1 MSLWRKRGKN
11 KRAIRES
18 AGGWAESGLQQVSGD
33 LRLHQ
38 EQRVC
43 AGDHGAGGVGK
54 VVWLRKQDLY
64 QGSSAETLPDRQHQ
78 VQPVCG
84 SQKQLPNAKDN
95 DDQNLD

>member
-11 KRAIRES
+11 KRTIRES
-18 AGGWAESGLQQVSGD
+18 AGGWVESGLQQEPGN

-38 EQRVC
+38 EQRIC
-43 AGDHGAGGVGK
+43 AGDHGAGGVGQ

-64 QGSSAETLPDRQHQ
+64 QGGAAETIPDRQHQ
-78 VQPVCG
+78 VHPVCG
-84 SQKQLPNAKDN
+84 SAKQLPNAKDH